1 MPVELIKAVNFGT
14 TKSGLTGEVGYRLI
28 DSMGLSVQSRSSV
41 DIYETFP
48 GTGIYASSILF
59 PDDFVGTI
67 LWDTGGEKP
76 VYAVE
81 EFNNAINGTGVSQQV
96 NEVTMQV
103 NMVTDKMI
111 DLADEIRFIRGMT
124 AGRWTL
130 DKKDCTM
137 TYYDESGKNV
147 LVTYQLSDENGN
159 PSIESVYDRHIKE
172 AIDMIMSLSTQQ
184 KIIADMHMSGSL

>member
-14 TKSGLTGEVGYRLI
+14 TKSGLTGDVGYRLI
-28 DSMGLSVQSRSSV
+28 DSTGLAVQNRSAV

-81 EFNNAINGTGVSQQV
+81 EFNNSINGTGVSQQV

-103 NMVTDKMI
+103 NMVTDQVTN
-111 DLADEIRFIRGMT
+111 LADEIRFIRGMT
-124 AGRWTL
+124 AGRWAL
-130 DKKDCTM
+130 DKKDATM
-137 TYYDESGKNV
+137 TYYDESGKNL
-147 LVTYQLSDENGN
+147 LVTYQLLDENGN
-159 PSIESVYDRHIKE
+159 PSIESVYDRRIKH
-172 AIDMIMSLSTQQ
+172 AVDMIMSLSEQQ
-184 KIIADMHMSGSL
+184 VVIASLQASGSI